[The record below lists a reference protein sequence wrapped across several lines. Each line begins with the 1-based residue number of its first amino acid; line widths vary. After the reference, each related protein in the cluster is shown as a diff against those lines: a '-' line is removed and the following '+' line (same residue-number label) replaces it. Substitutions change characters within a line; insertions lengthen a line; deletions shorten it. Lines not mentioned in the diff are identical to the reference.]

1 MSYNNF
7 SDWFKK
13 TLINSENKIKEIW
26 LKDLRIED
34 VFLES
39 LENIEWTTKEVFNLY
54 WIDKKLILE
63 IINKGLFNEKPENR
77 KGVYIWMNN
86 KLKDIILSSI
96 KIAASFSKSKASLED
111 FFLAI
116 LKNDS
121 WLSNILDYVWIIPS
135 DIETNLIDLNKN
147 WTIDWKINKN
157 NIDWIKQDE
166 IDWLFWA
173 LAENLMWW
181 LWDMNKTP
189 FDQNINSQELWKNKS
204 ESDTPALDFFSVD
217 LTQEAR
223 ENKLDK
229 VIWRKNEIERLIAIL
244 NRKTKNNPAL
254 VWEPGVGKT
263 AVVEWLAMRIV
274 SWDVPF
280 SMKNKRL
287 LSLDMSS
294 LVAGTKYR
302 WEFEQRIKQVIEE
315 ASKVENDIILF
326 IDEIHTIIW
335 AWGWEGTLDA
345 SNILKPAMWR
355 WKIRVIW
362 ATTLNEYQKYI
373 EKDSALERRFQKIE
387 IAEPNKETALEIIW
401 GLKDVFEDY
410 HNLNITDEAINEAI
424 DLSTRYITDRYLPD
438 KAIDLVDEAC
448 SLKSMKYDFD
458 EKETI
463 KLKEKIVKL
472 NKEIEDAVIWQ
483 NYKKASTLKDKVAK
497 LEKEIIDIRQKF
509 NIPKNKRLTIKSE
522 DIQKVLSISTWIPV
536 TNLSKSEIQKLKQ
549 LPKILKNNIIG
560 QNEAIESVVKS
571 IMRNKAWI
579 WDQNRPLWSFLFLGP
594 TWVWK
599 TELVKVLAKEFYWDE
614 NSLIKIDMSEF
625 SDKTSASK
633 LIWASA
639 WYVWYEEWGL
649 LTEKVRKKPYSIVLF
664 DEIEKWDFEVYNL
677 LLQILEDWVLTD
689 NKWRKVSFKN
699 TIIIMTSNIWQEE
712 FKQQAN
718 KIGFNVS
725 AKEEEKVLQD
735 FSKAKETI
743 VWNLDQYFSVEFIN
757 RIDKIIVFNPLDKNI
772 IKKIVKL
779 QLENFI
785 KRIET
790 KWFKLTYES
799 KIINHIA
806 KKVYNPDFW
815 AREVRRYITD
825 NIEDIIA
832 EKIINNS
839 NKKDFNITLEKQ
851 ELNIK

>member
-121 WLSNILDYVWIIPS
+121 WLWNILDYVWIIPS

-355 WKIRVIW
+355 WKIKVIW

-571 IMRNKAWI
+571 IMRNKTWI

>member
-1 MSYNNF
+1 MAYNNF

-13 TLINSENKIKEIW
+13 TLINAENKIKEIW

-34 VFLES
+34 IFLES
-39 LENIEWTTKEVFNLY
+39 LKNIDWTTKEVFNLY
-54 WIDKKLILE
+54 GIDKKLVLE

-77 KGVYIWMNN
+77 KWIYIWMNN

-116 LKNDS
+116 IKNDS
-121 WLSNILDYVWIIPS
+121 WLPNILNYVWITTS

-147 WTIDWKINKN
+147 QTIDWKTNKN
-157 NIDWIKQDE
+157 ENSNLKQDE
-166 IDWLFWA
+166 IDGLFWT
-173 LAENLMWW
+173 LAENLIWW
-181 LWDMNKTP
+181 LWDINKTP
-189 FDQNINSQELWKNKS
+189 FDQNINSQDSTNKN

-217 LTQEAR
+217 LTKQAR

-229 VIWRKNEIERLIAIL
+229 VIWRENEIERLIAIL

-254 VWEPGVGKT
+254 VWEPWVGKT

-274 SWDVPF
+274 SGKVPF
-280 SMKNKRL
+280 SMKNKKI

-294 LVAGTKYR
+294 LVAWTKYR

-315 ASKVENDIILF
+315 ASKVENEIILF

-335 AWGWEGTLDA
+335 AWGWEWTLDA

-355 WKIRVIW
+355 WKIRIIW

-387 IAEPNKETALEIIW
+387 LLEPNYKDALEIISW
-401 GLKDVFEDY
+401 LKEVFEEY
-410 HNLNITDEAINEAI
+410 HNLNISEESISEAIS
-424 DLSTRYITDRYLPD
+424 LSTRYITDRYLPD

-458 EKETI
+458 EKETKKI
-463 KLKEKIVKL
+463 KEKISKI
-472 NKEIEDAVIWQ
+472 NKDIESAVISQ
-483 NYKKASTLKDKVAK
+483 NYKKASNLKEKLSK
-497 LEKEIIDIRQKF
+497 LEKEIFEIKQKF
-509 NIPKNKRLTIKSE
+509 TIPKNKRLTITPE

-536 TNLSKSEIQKLKQ
+536 TNLSKSEIQKLKS
-549 LPKILKNNIIG
+549 LPKILKSNIIW
-560 QNEAIESVVKS
+560 QDEAIESIVKS

-579 WDQNRPLWSFLFLGP
+579 WDENRPLWSFLFLWP

-639 WYVWYEEWGL
+639 WYVWYEEWWL

-677 LLQILEDWVLTD
+677 LLQILEDWILTD

-699 TIIIMTSNIWQEE
+699 TIIIMTSNIGQEE
-712 FKQQAN
+712 FKQQAS
-718 KIGFNVS
+718 KIWFDIQP
-725 AKEEEKVLQD
+725 KQEEKVIKD
-735 FSKAKETI
+735 YKKAKENI
-743 VWNLDQYFSVEFIN
+743 ISNLDNFFSIEFIN

-779 QLENFI
+779 QLDSFNKRLNKKWFNINYDLKVINFI
-785 KRIET
+785 
-790 KWFKLTYES
+790 
-799 KIINHIA
+799 A
-806 KKVYNPDFW
+806 KNVYNPDFW

-839 NKKDFNITLEKQ
+839 NKKDFTINILKSK
-851 ELNIK
+851 LVVS

>member
-1 MSYNNF
+1 MAYNNF

-13 TLINSENKIKEIW
+13 ALINSENKIKEIW

-34 VFLES
+34 IFLEA
-39 LENIEWTTKEVFNLY
+39 LDIVKWATKEVFNLY

-63 IINKGLFNEKPENR
+63 IINKGLFNEKPEDR
-77 KGVYIWMNN
+77 KWVYTWMNN

-96 KIAASFSKSKASLED
+96 KNAAWFSKSKASLED

-116 LKNDS
+116 IKNDS
-121 WLSNILDYVWIIPS
+121 WLPSVLDYVWIIPS
-135 DIETNLIDLNKN
+135 DLETNITDLNKN
-147 WTIDWKINKN
+147 WTIDWKIDKS
-157 NIDWIKQDE
+157 NIDGIKQNE

-181 LWDMNKTP
+181 LWDMTKTP
-189 FDQNINSQELWKNKS
+189 FDQNINSQDNVKNKN
-204 ESDTPALDFFSVD
+204 ESDTPALDFFSID

-223 ENKLDK
+223 DNKLDK

-315 ASKVENDIILF
+315 ASKAENEIILF

-335 AWGWEGTLDA
+335 AWSWEWTLDA

-401 GLKDVFEDY
+401 GLKEIFEDY
-410 HNLNITDEAINEAI
+410 HNLNITDDAINEAVE
-424 DLSTRYITDRYLPD
+424 LSTRYITDRYLPD

-463 KLKEKIVKL
+463 KIKEKIAKL
-472 NKEIEDAVIWQ
+472 NKEIENAVISQ
-483 NYKKASTLKDKVAK
+483 NYKKASNLKEKASK
-497 LEKEIIDIRQKF
+497 LEKEIIEIRQKF
-509 NIPKNKRLTIKSE
+509 TIPKSKRLSIKSE
-522 DIQKVLSISTWIPV
+522 DIQRVLSISTWIPV

-549 LPKILKNNIIG
+549 LPKILKSNIIG
-560 QNEAIESVVKS
+560 QNEAIESIVKS

-579 WDQNRPLWSFLFLGP
+579 SDKNRPLWSFLFLGP

-718 KIGFNVS
+718 RIGFNLPS
-725 AKEEEKVLQD
+725 KEEEKVMQD
-735 FSKAKETI
+735 FTKAKENI
-743 VWNLDQYFSVEFIN
+743 ISNLDQYFSIEFIN

-779 QLENFI
+779 QLEKLINRLEN
-785 KRIET
+785 K
-790 KWFKLTYES
+790 KLKLTYDP
-799 KIINHIA
+799 KIINFIA

-815 AREVRRYITD
+815 AREIRRFITD
-825 NIEDIIA
+825 YIEDNIA

-839 NKKDFNITLEKQ
+839 NKKEFHIYIEKQ